1 MKHSSHDFAELSPH
15 YINRM
20 RNMPILSQDEE
31 YQLAKKW
38 SEDRDSHAMSTLIE
52 SHLRLISKIA
62 SGYKGYGLP
71 LSDLISEGNVGMM
84 QAMRHFDPDKG
95 FRLSTY
101 AMWWIKAA
109 IQDYIIRTW
118 SLVRMGTTAGQKKL
132 FFNLR
137 REKKLIDEDNSGL
150 TPDMISH
157 IAQKLDVRDDEVIQM
172 YYRLSGTDHS
182 LNATYGSSE
191 EAGSTSEW
199 IDWLVDD
206 RENQETQAIESDEVT
221 KRKILFDKA
230 MEHLNERERQII
242 IDRRLK
248 DPAETL
254 EVVAKKMGISRE
266 RVRQIEVQ
274 AFDKLQ
280 RSIKRLSNPHFHN
293 I

>member
-1 MKHSSHDFAELSPH
+1 MKHSSRDFEELSPH
-15 YINRM
+15 YLHRM
-20 RNMPILSQDEE
+20 RNIPVLTQDEE
-31 YQLAKKW
+31 FQLAKKW
-38 SEDRDSHAMSTLIE
+38 REERNPEAMSKLIE

-62 SGYKGYGLP
+62 TGYRGYGLP
-71 LSDLISEGNVGMM
+71 ISDLISEGNVGMM
-84 QAMRHFDPDKG
+84 QAMQHFDPDRG

-137 REKKLIDEDNSGL
+137 KEKKLLDEDNSGL
-150 TPDMISH
+150 TPDMITH
-157 IAQKLDVRDDEVIQM
+157 IAEKLNVREDEVLQM

-182 LNATYGSSE
+182 LNATYGNSDE
-191 EAGSTSEW
+191 PGGTSEW
-199 IDWLVDD
+199 IDWLADERD
-206 RENQETQAIESDEVT
+206 NQETQIMDMDEVN
-221 KRKILFDKA
+221 KRKILFNKA

-248 DPAETL
+248 EPPETL
-254 EVVAKKMGISRE
+254 EVIANKMGISRE

-280 RSIKRLSNPHFHN
+280 RAIKRLSNPHFHS